1 MDAMRSLGQEGAE
14 AAPDIACTLGD
25 ERGAAQEE
33 RWRRLGREAGLGRAE
48 TADGLEIRFRD
59 EPAAERELRDLVRV
73 ESTCCA
79 WARWEIRRVGGELI
93 LRVSS
98 SPEGAAALHAMF
110 GGRGKTRLPASAGR
124 VPGPR
129 GFPAGPGDAGAQPS
143 RVIMPGVVQHRRS
156 RSLAY
161 ELPPSAGLRA
171 TRRSTAVKPPK
182 RLVSPVTGRGTRGPS
197 RDH

>member
-1 MDAMRSLGQEGAE
+1 MDVMRGTGQESAG
-14 AAPDIACTLGD
+14 AAPDIACALGD

-48 TADGLEIRFRD
+48 TTDGLEIRFRD

-79 WARWEIRRVGGELI
+79 WARWEIRRAGGELV

-110 GGRGKTRLPASAGR
+110 GGRGKKGLPGNGR
-124 VPGPR
+124 
-129 GFPAGPGDAGAQPS
+129 
-143 RVIMPGVVQHRRS
+143 
-156 RSLAY
+156 
-161 ELPPSAGLRA
+161 E
-171 TRRSTAVKPPK
+171 
-182 RLVSPVTGRGTRGPS
+182 TRGPS